1 MGCRSSERHISLP
14 RSDGPTPTSIGAV
27 NGMPWDI
34 FITRERAA
42 EVLGMSVGG
51 LALAMQRGEMNGLFI
66 RWGRT
71 VRFFRPALQ
80 LLALGLA
87 DPAALARFCAELG
100 VEDLPSMLAFILGP
114 DGARVSTPTK
124 RVGQTANARTTH
136 GSQTV

>member
-51 LALAMQRGEMNGLFI
+51 LALAMQRGELDGLYI
-66 RWGRT
+66 RLGRR
-71 VRFFRPALQ
+71 VRFCLPGIELRAMGVTDVG
-80 LLALGLA
+80 A
-87 DPAALARFCAELG
+87 FCRSLG
-100 VEDLPSMLAFILGP
+100 VTDLPSL
-114 DGARVSTPTK
+114 
-124 RVGQTANARTTH
+124 
-136 GSQTV
+136 